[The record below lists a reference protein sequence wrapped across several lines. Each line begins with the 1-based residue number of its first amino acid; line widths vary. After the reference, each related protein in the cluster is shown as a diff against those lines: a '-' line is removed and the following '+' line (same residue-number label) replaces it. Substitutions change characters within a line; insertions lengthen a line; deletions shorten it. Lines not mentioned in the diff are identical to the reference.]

1 MMSDCYFERRDG
13 TRSFARWR
21 TDPDAIRHR

>member
-21 TDPDAIRHR
+21 TDPDEIRHR